1 MTENQQTDEP
11 KTDEQKADAAEA
23 PEKDPV
29 RRWTI
34 RILALCVVLLIAYL
48 VSDRITPVSSQAR
61 VHARVVPIAADVS
74 GTVTDVAV
82 TNNQVV
88 QAGDVLFQLDDERF
102 RFAVTSAEASL
113 QSARQ
118 ATGASAAGV
127 DAAEAG
133 VRSAQAAFVRAE
145 QDAVRLRRIKD
156 QDPGAISDR
165 RLESAEASLTV
176 SQQQLAA
183 ARANL
188 EQAQQNLGGLGDDNS
203 GVQQALAA
211 LETAQLNVERTKIV
225 APAAGVVTDVRVDR
239 GNFAGAGAPQ
249 MTFISTSDVWV
260 QADFTENNLGH
271 VDRGDSVGLIFDV
284 FPGRVFKGTVR
295 TTGFGVAVDSAPL
308 GSLPTINN
316 NRQWL
321 RDAQRFPV
329 VVGFEMSADDMR
341 RLKVGSQ
348 VSVIIYA
355 SDNWFFNA
363 LGSLY
368 IRIGSIL
375 SYAY

>member
-1 MTENQQTDEP
+1 MTEMQQT
-11 KTDEQKADAAEA
+11 EQKDIEETESV
-23 PEKDPV
+23 EKDPV
-29 RRWTI
+29 RQWTL
-34 RILALCVVLLIAYL
+34 RILALCVVLLIGYL
-48 VSDRITPVSSQAR
+48 VADRITPVSSQAR
-61 VHARVVPIAADVS
+61 VHALVVPIAADVS
-74 GTVTDVAV
+74 GTVTEVAV
-82 TNNQVV
+82 DNNQLV
-88 QAGDVLFQLDDERF
+88 QSGDVLFRLDDERY

-133 VRSAQAAFVRAE
+133 VRSAQAGFVRAE
-145 QDAVRLRRIKD
+145 QDAVRLRRIKK

-188 EQAQQNLGGLGDDNS
+188 EQARQNFGDSGEQNS
-203 GVQQALAA
+203 RIQQAQAA
-211 LETAQLNVERTKIV
+211 LEGAHLNLERTVIL

-249 MTFISTSDVWV
+249 MTFISTDDVWV

-271 VDRGDSVGLIFDV
+271 VDRSDEVGVIFDA

-308 GSLPTINN
+308 GSLPTIQN

-329 VVGFEMSADDMR
+329 VIDFEVPAEDMR
-341 RLKVGSQ
+341 KLKVGSQ
-348 VSVIIYA
+348 ASVIIYA
-355 SDNWFFNA
+355 SDNWIFNM
-363 LGSLY
+363 LGKLY
-368 IRIGSIL
+368 IRIGSLL

>member
-1 MTENQQTDEP
+1 MTENQQANEP
-11 KTDEQKADAAEA
+11 EVDSADA
-23 PEKDPV
+23 PGKDPV

-34 RILALCVVLLIAYL
+34 RILVLCVVMLFAYL
-48 VSDRITPVSSQAR
+48 VADRITPFSSQAR

-74 GTVTDVAV
+74 GTVTGVAV
-82 TNNQVV
+82 ENNQVV
-88 QAGDVLFQLDDERF
+88 QAGDVLFRLDDERY
-102 RFAVTSAEASL
+102 RFAVASAEASL

-118 ATGASAAGV
+118 ATGASTASV
-127 DAAEAG
+127 TAAEAG
-133 VRSAQAAFVRAE
+133 VRSAQAAFTRAE
-145 QDAVRLRRIKD
+145 QDAVRLRRIKK

-165 RLESAEASLTV
+165 RLESTEASL
-176 SQQQLAA
+176 SISRQQLAA

-188 EQAQQNLGGLGDDNS
+188 EQAQQNLGDLGDDNS
-203 GVQQALAA
+203 RIQQAQAA
-211 LETAQLNVERTKIV
+211 LETAQLNLERTKIV
-225 APAAGVVTDVRVDR
+225 APAAGVITDVRVDR
-239 GNFAGAGAPQ
+239 GNFASAGAPQ
-249 MTFISTSDVWV
+249 MTFISTDEVWV

-271 VDRGDSVGLIFDV
+271 VDQGNPVGLIFDV

-329 VVGFEMSADDMR
+329 VISFEMPTDDMR
-341 RLKVGSQ
+341 KLKVGSQ
-348 VSVIIYA
+348 ASVTIYT
-355 SDNWFFNA
+355 SGNWFFNT
-363 LGSLY
+363 LSKFY
-368 IRIGSIL
+368 MRIGSVL

>member
-1 MTENQQTDEP
+1 MTKDQ
-11 KTDEQKADAAEA
+11 KTDK

-48 VSDRITPVSSQAR
+48 VADRITPFSSQAR
-61 VHARVVPIAADVS
+61 VHARVVPVAADIS
-74 GTVTDVAV
+74 GTVTEVAV
-82 TNNQVV
+82 KNNQVV
-88 QAGDVLFQLDDERF
+88 QAGDVLFRLDEERY

-118 ATGASAAGV
+118 ATGASAASV

-133 VRSAQAAFVRAE
+133 VRSAEAAYVRAE
-145 QDAVRLRRIKD
+145 QDAVRLRRIKE
-156 QDPGAISDR
+156 QDSGAISDR
-165 RLESAEASLTV
+165 RIEQAEASLAV
-176 SQQQLAA
+176 SRQQLAA
-183 ARANL
+183 ARANR
-188 EQAQQNLGGLGDDNS
+188 EQARQNLGDTGEDNS
-203 GVQQALAA
+203 RIQQAQAA
-211 LETAQLNVERTKIV
+211 LESAQLNLERTTV
-225 APAAGVVTDVRVDR
+225 FAPAAGVVTDVRVDR

-249 MTFISTSDVWV
+249 MTFISTDDVWV
-260 QADFTENNLGH
+260 RADFTENNLGH
-271 VDRGDSVGLIFDV
+271 VERGDSVGVIFDV
-284 FPGRVFKGTVR
+284 FPGRVFAGTVR

-329 VVGFEMSADDMR
+329 VVGFEMSTDDMR

-348 VSVIIYA
+348 ASVLIYA
-355 SDNWFFNA
+355 SDSWIFNM
-363 LGSLY
+363 LGRLY